1 MLKKAAKR
9 ATKRATPRTATTPVQ
24 PVDPSWTKIAEPLV
38 ETPPIVEK
46 HFRAGGS
53 ILGSAF
59 IPILLIVLA
68 FTGKALYDNWQLRQ
82 EPAEVS
88 VSFLAK
94 VKTFAATADGYAS
107 VFESAS
113 AKIANGEI
121 KNADELSKYATP
133 LNIKAREKAQEHY
146 RIDWNAKIPNSRFE
160 DPQAVAKA
168 IQQQADSWRQLS
180 IELDKLIGKER

>member
-1 MLKKAAKR
+1 MPKKAAKK
-9 ATKRATPRTATTPVQ
+9 ATKRSPRVVTTPVM
-24 PVDPSWTKIAEPLV
+24 PIDPSWTKIAEPASETPAIV
-38 ETPPIVEK
+38 ETVV
-46 HFRAGGS
+46 RSRGS
-53 ILGSAF
+53 IFGSMF
-59 IPILLIVLA
+59 VPILLIVLA

-82 EPAEVS
+82 DPAEVS

-94 VKTFAATADGYAS
+94 VKTFAATAEGYAS
-107 VFESAS
+107 VFELAS
-113 AKIANGEI
+113 AKIASGEI